1 MNGTLVKNQLI
12 FDFASG
18 SLGPAKSI
26 FTATY
31 LHLNSKAK
39 QINNKFENLLGDSL
53 FTNEDT
59 EISKINYKNCIST
72 PSNLPKPSLND
83 NGNPLSKL
91 IGPINEISWKQVYK
105 GFKECSLK
113 LDDDDEIKLIKM
125 DPGVSVPL
133 HSHGGKEYILV
144 LDGSFCDEY
153 GNYNKGDVQIN
164 DQKIRHTPIACEDQG
179 CVCLSITE
187 KDVIFYGRYGSFL
200 NLFTFIKSFFK

>member
-1 MNGTLVKNQLI
+1 MNGTFVKNQLI

-39 QINNKFENLLGDSL
+39 EINNKFENFLGDNL
-53 FTNEDT
+53 FSNEDA

-72 PSNLPKPSLND
+72 PMNISTPSLN
-83 NGNPLSKL
+83 NSTSPLSKL
-91 IGPINEISWKQVYK
+91 FGPLNKINWKQVYK
-105 GFKECSLK
+105 GFRECSLD
-113 LDDDDEIKLIKM
+113 LDDVDEIKLIKM

-144 LDGSFCDEY
+144 LEGSFCDEY
-153 GNYNKGDVQIN
+153 GNYNKGELQIN
-164 DQKIRHTPIACEDQG
+164 DQKIKHTPIACEDKG

-200 NLFTFIKSFFK
+200 NLFTFIKSLFR